1 MLDVSK
7 GRKLL
12 VIESVEDDA
21 SLRKVLRDKFTLE
34 GFSVLEATN
43 GEEGLEIALRER
55 PDLIL
60 LDIVMSEMDGLTMM
74 KKLRHADE
82 WGKHVPIILLT
93 NLSADND
100 KIIQAIADSEPAY
113 YIVKSD
119 SSVNDI
125 LEKVRERLNRV

>member
-1 MLDVSK
+1 MTNGSK
-7 GRKLL
+7 SRKLL

-43 GEEGLEIALRER
+43 GEEGLAIALREH

-60 LDIVMSEMDGLTMM
+60 LDILMAEMDGLTMM
-74 KKLRHADE
+74 KKLRQADD

-93 NLSADND
+93 NLSPEDD
-100 KIIQAIADSEPAY
+100 KINQAIADNEPAY
-113 YIVKSD
+113 YVVKSN
-119 SSVNDI
+119 SSVSDI
-125 LEKVRERLNRV
+125 LEKVRERLNRI